1 MFYVDNPATNFSQL
15 FLGLY
20 EASFLADLQ
29 WPRLCMEWGMTISGT
44 FHCKELSLQGLWK
57 KETKKLYY
65 LIDIDPAKEGVGR
78 LLFLQ
83 RNAVLRVKLQVWGD
97 GN

>member
-1 MFYVDNPATNFSQL
+1 MGNDYQWNF
-15 FLGLY
+15 
-20 EASFLADLQ
+20 
-29 WPRLCMEWGMTISGT
+29 P
-44 FHCKELSLQGLWK
+44 LQGALTARPMK
-57 KETKKLYY
+57 KTETKKLYY